1 MATNFTI
8 LAGGKKLEKQK
19 TFLPFSLLP
28 GSIVLTRGR
37 DKNLRCGLILQAFQ
51 VAYVVFYPEIMGCNS
66 K

>member
-1 MATNFTI
+1 MPVAPCF
-8 LAGGKKLEKQK
+8 EMPKQPRQK
-19 TFLPFSLLP
+19 
-28 GSIVLTRGR
+28 VVNLTRGR